1 MGMNCTGL
9 AVNSSDGDS
18 VRSLYLLNRPKFDL
32 GIHKLVGSHTGR
44 SVHLRSWE
52 HTMNYYRLT
61 SESRKD
67 SATPIFAVALG
78 RVEVFG

>member
-18 VRSLYLLNRPKFDL
+18 ARSLYLLNRPKFDL
-32 GIHKLVGSHTGR
+32 GIHKLAGSHTER
-44 SVHLRSWE
+44 SLHLKSWE
-52 HTMNYYRLT
+52 HTMNYFRLT
-61 SESRKD
+61 LESRKD
-67 SATPIFAVALG
+67 SATPIFAVAPG

>member
-1 MGMNCTGL
+1 MGMNCMGL

-18 VRSLYLLNRPKFDL
+18 ARSLYLLNRPKFDL
-32 GIHKLVGSHTGR
+32 GIRKLVGSHKGR
-44 SVHLRSWE
+44 SVHLKSWE

-67 SATPIFAVALG
+67 SATLIFAVAPG
-78 RVEVFG
+78 KVEVFG